1 MLPMITRPLCPSD
14 MKHLT
19 KLLTALG
26 LLLSLA
32 CCTTE
37 REYTADPYANY
48 DRLWEI
54 LDRGYCYFDLKL
66 PQGTTWRDLYHK
78 HRRDLLPTMTTDS
91 LFLVKPAARRDT

>member
-19 KLLTALG
+19 KLLAALG
-26 LLLSLA
+26 LLLSLT

-54 LDRGYCYFDLKL
+54 LDRGYLL
-66 PQGTTWRDLYHK
+66 LRPQAPSRHHWRDLYHK
-78 HRRDLLPTMTTDS
+78 HRRDLRP
-91 LFLVKPAARRDT
+91 R

>member
-19 KLLTALG
+19 KLLAALG

-48 DRLWEI
+48 DRLW
-54 LDRGYCYFDLKL
+54 
-66 PQGTTWRDLYHK
+66 
-78 HRRDLLPTMTTDS
+78 
-91 LFLVKPAARRDT
+91 